1 MSLESMTPEE
11 MKQQELKHRARWA
24 ADTIIEAEKHKNDK
38 ELKKH
43 LKNEF
48 KERSKHLESA
58 MGEKKEKAEK
68 PKAKKAPAKKAAPAP
83 APKKAA
89 KKKK

>member
-1 MSLESMTPEE
+1 MSLDSMTPAE
-11 MKQQELKHRARWA
+11 MKEQELKMRAKWA
-24 ADTIIEAEKHKNDK
+24 ADTIIQAEAHKNDK

-58 MGEKKEKAEK
+58 MGKEKAEK
-68 PKAKKAPAKKAAPAP
+68 KPAKKKAAPMPAKKS
-83 APKKAA
+83 APKK
-89 KKKK
+89 KK

>member
-1 MSLESMTPEE
+1 MSLDSMTPEE
-11 MKQQELKHRARWA
+11 MKEQELKHRARWA

-38 ELKKH
+38 DLKKH

-48 KERSKHLESA
+48 KERSKHLENA
-58 MGEKKEKAEK
+58 MGKDKKAEK
-68 PKAKKAPAKKAAPAP
+68 KPAKKKAAPAP
-83 APKKAA
+83 AKKSAP